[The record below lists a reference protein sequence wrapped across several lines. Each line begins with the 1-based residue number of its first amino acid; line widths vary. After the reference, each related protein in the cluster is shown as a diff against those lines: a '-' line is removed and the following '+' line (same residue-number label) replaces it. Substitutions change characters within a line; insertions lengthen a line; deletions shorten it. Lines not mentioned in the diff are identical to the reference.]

1 MLSPLNLAERICH
14 AGTMPRRFAPSFK
27 GFANRHQPN
36 VERICQIRMKHPKND
51 KGTISVSLVE
61 ETLALAR
68 ARGLDTLP
76 LAEAAGI
83 AAPMLASPKS
93 RVSSAQYGAL
103 WAGIARALDDEFL
116 GQDSHRMKS
125 GSFIAMTQTALTAR
139 NGAQALARA
148 VDFMRLV
155 LDDLG
160 VLIETDAQRVR
171 LRFTEREGTK
181 PPTMFAYATWFIL
194 VYGLLCWLVG
204 RRIPL
209 IEARFR
215 CAEPP
220 AAHEYRLMFCD
231 HMTFGQG
238 ESYVDLSPA
247 FLDLPVIQTGK
258 SVKPF
263 LRDAPGSFVVKYRNP
278 GSLAARVRKLL
289 RALPMAGW
297 PAADQMAARLHVAE
311 ATMRRR
317 LKQEGYTYQS
327 IKDDLRRDIAIG
339 ELQDTDRTIADIAAA
354 VGFAE
359 PSAFHRAFRKWTG
372 MRPTDYRLARADFT
386 RRAESD

>member
-1 MLSPLNLAERICH
+1 
-14 AGTMPRRFAPSFK
+14 
-27 GFANRHQPN
+27 
-36 VERICQIRMKHPKND
+36 MKTE
-51 KGTISVSLVE
+51 KGTISVALVN
-61 ETLALAR
+61 ETLALAA
-68 ARGLDTLP
+68 ARGVDALQ

-103 WAGIARALDDEFL
+103 WVGIARALDDEFF
-116 GQDSHRMKS
+116 GQDSHRMKF

-139 NGAQALARA
+139 NGAQALSRA
-148 VDFMRLV
+148 IGFMRLV

-160 VLIETDAQRVR
+160 ARVETDAERVR
-171 LRFTEREGTK
+171 LTFVEREGTR
-181 PPTMFAYATWFIL
+181 PPAMFAYATYFIV

-231 HMTFGQG
+231 DIAFDQP

-247 FLDLPVIQTGK
+247 FLELPVIQTAN
-258 SVKPF
+258 SARPF
-263 LRDAPGSFVVKYRNP
+263 LRDAPASFVVKYRNP
-278 GSLAARVRKLL
+278 GSLAARVRKTL
-289 RALPMAGW
+289 RALPMASW
-297 PAADQMAARLHVAE
+297 PAADQMAARLNVAE

-317 LKQEGYTYQS
+317 LKQEGHTYQS
-327 IKDDLRRDIAIG
+327 IKDDLRRDVAIG
-339 ELQDTDRTIADIAAA
+339 ELQQSRRTIADIAAS

-372 MRPTDYRLARADFT
+372 MRPTDYRPARADLT

>member
-1 MLSPLNLAERICH
+1 MKTLRS
-14 AGTMPRRFAPSFK
+14 AGDDR
-27 GFANRHQPN
+27 
-36 VERICQIRMKHPKND
+36 
-51 KGTISVSLVE
+51 GTISVSLVE
-61 ETLALAR
+61 ETLTLAR
-68 ARGLDTLP
+68 ASGLDALP

-83 AAPMLASPKS
+83 AAPLLASPRS
-93 RVSSAQYGAL
+93 RVSAEQYGAL
-103 WAGIARALDDEFL
+103 WASIARALDDEFF

-125 GSFIAMTQTALTAR
+125 GSFVAMTRAALTAR
-139 NGAQALARA
+139 TGGQALARA
-148 VDFMRLV
+148 VSFMRLV

-160 VLIETDAQRVR
+160 AQIETGTEYVR
-171 LRFTEREGTK
+171 LRFVEREGRT
-181 PPTMFAYATWFIL
+181 PPAMFAYATYFIL

-209 IEARFR
+209 LEAGFR

-231 HMTFGQG
+231 QMSFDQAG
-238 ESYVDLSPA
+238 SYVDLAPS
-247 FLDLPVIQTGK
+247 FLDLPVIQTTQT
-258 SVKPF
+258 VKAF
-263 LRDAPGSFVVKYRNP
+263 LRDAPGSFIVKYRNP
-278 GSLAARVRKLL
+278 GSLAARVRKML
-289 RALPMAGW
+289 RALPMANW
-297 PAADQMAARLHVAE
+297 PPADHMAERLNVAE

-339 ELQDTDRTIADIAAA
+339 ELQDGNRTIAEIATS

-372 MRPTDYRLARADFT
+372 MRPSDYRPAQADRT
-386 RRAESD
+386 RQAESD

>member
-1 MLSPLNLAERICH
+1 MKN
-14 AGTMPRRFAPSFK
+14 FK
-27 GFANRHQPN
+27 HDR
-36 VERICQIRMKHPKND
+36 
-51 KGTISVSLVE
+51 GTISVSLVE
-61 ETLALAR
+61 QTLALAR
-68 ARGLDTLP
+68 ARGFDALP

-83 AAPMLASPKS
+83 TGPLLASPRS
-93 RVSSAQYGAL
+93 RVSASQYGAL
-103 WAGIARALDDEFL
+103 WSGIARALDDEFF

-125 GSFIAMTQTALTAR
+125 GSFVAMTQTALSAR

-148 VDFMRLV
+148 VGFMRLV
-155 LDDLG
+155 LDDLDAQ
-160 VLIETDAQRVR
+160 IETQEGRVR
-171 LRFTEREGTK
+171 LRFVAREGAK
-181 PPTMFAYATWFIL
+181 PPAMFAYATWFIL

-209 IEARFR
+209 LAARFH

-231 HMTFGQG
+231 DMTFDQAG
-238 ESYVDLSPA
+238 SYVDLSPV
-247 FLDLPVIQTGK
+247 FLDLPVIQTAS

-263 LRDAPGSFVVKYRNP
+263 LRDAPGSFIVKYRNP

-297 PAADQMAARLHVAE
+297 PAADQMAERLHVAE
-311 ATMRRR
+311 ATMRRH

-339 ELQDTDRTIADIAAA
+339 ELQHTSRTIADIAAT

-386 RRAESD
+386 RRTEAD

>member
-1 MLSPLNLAERICH
+1 M
-14 AGTMPRRFAPSFK
+14 
-27 GFANRHQPN
+27 
-36 VERICQIRMKHPKND
+36 KND

-68 ARGLDTLP
+68 SRGLDALP

-103 WAGIARALDDEFL
+103 WVAIARALDDEFF
-116 GQDSHRMKS
+116 GQDSHRMKC
-125 GSFIAMTQTALTAR
+125 GSFIAMTQTALSAR

-148 VDFMRLV
+148 VGFMRLV

-160 VLIETDAQRVR
+160 VRIETDAQRVR
-171 LRFTEREGTK
+171 LRFVERDGA
-181 PPTMFAYATWFIL
+181 PAPAMFAYATYFIL
-194 VYGLLCWLVG
+194 VYGLVCWLVG

-209 IEARFR
+209 LEARFR

-220 AAHEYRLMFCD
+220 AVHEYRLMFCD
-231 HMTFGQG
+231 QMRFDAA
-238 ESYVDLSPA
+238 ESYVDLAPA
-247 FLDLPVIQTGK
+247 FLELPVVQTTR
-258 SVKPF
+258 SARPF
-263 LRDAPGSFVVKYRNP
+263 LRDAPGSFIVKYRNA
-278 GSLAARVRKLL
+278 GSLAARVRKTL

-311 ATMRRR
+311 ATMRRH
-317 LKQEGYTYQS
+317 LKHEGYTYQS

-339 ELQDTDRTIADIAAA
+339 ELQGTARTIADIASA

-372 MRPTDYRLARADFT
+372 MRPTDYRPARAELT
-386 RRAESD
+386 RRTESD

>member
-1 MLSPLNLAERICH
+1 M
-14 AGTMPRRFAPSFK
+14 
-27 GFANRHQPN
+27 
-36 VERICQIRMKHPKND
+36 KND

-61 ETLALAR
+61 EAMALAR
-68 ARGLDTLP
+68 ARGFDARP

-83 AAPMLASPKS
+83 AAPILASPKS

-103 WAGIARALDDEFL
+103 WVGIARALDDEFF
-116 GQDSHRMKS
+116 GQDSHPMRY
-125 GSFIAMTQTALTAR
+125 GSFIAMTQTALGAR
-139 NGAQALARA
+139 TGAQALARA
-148 VDFMRLV
+148 VGFMRLV

-160 VLIETDAQRVR
+160 ARIDTDSSRVR
-171 LRFTEREGTK
+171 IAYIEREGA
-181 PPTMFAYATWFIL
+181 PQPGMFAYATYFIV

-209 IEARFR
+209 LEARFR

-231 HMTFGQG
+231 DMAFGQAA
-238 ESYVDLSPA
+238 SYVDLSPE
-247 FLDLPVIQTGK
+247 FLDLPVIQTAK
-258 SVKPF
+258 SAQAF
-263 LRDAPGSFVVKYRNP
+263 LRDAPGSFIVKYRNP
-278 GSLAARVRKLL
+278 GSLAARVRKTL

-297 PAADQMAARLHVAE
+297 PASDQMAERLHVAE

-327 IKDDLRRDIAIG
+327 IKDDLRRDMAIG
-339 ELQDTDRTIADIAAA
+339 ELQDSDRSIADIASA

-372 MRPTDYRLARADFT
+372 MRPTDYRAARPGPAATPRAQAVTEAD
-386 RRAESD
+386 

>member
-1 MLSPLNLAERICH
+1 
-14 AGTMPRRFAPSFK
+14 
-27 GFANRHQPN
+27 
-36 VERICQIRMKHPKND
+36 MKSD

-68 ARGLDTLP
+68 ARGLDALP

-103 WAGIARALDDEFL
+103 WAGIARALDDEFF
-116 GQDSHRMKS
+116 GQDSHPMKS
-125 GSFIAMTQTALTAR
+125 GSFIAMTQMALGAR

-148 VDFMRLV
+148 VGFMRLV

-160 VLIETDAQRVR
+160 ATIETHAQHVR
-171 LRFTEREGTK
+171 LKFVEREGAAA
-181 PPTMFAYATWFIL
+181 PAMFAYATYFIL
-194 VYGLLCWLVG
+194 VYGLVCWLVG

-209 IEARFR
+209 LEARFR
-215 CAEPP
+215 CAAPP
-220 AAHEYRLMFCD
+220 AAHEYELMFCERM
-231 HMTFGQG
+231 HFGEP
-238 ESYVDLSPA
+238 ESYVDLEPA
-247 FLDLPVIQTGK
+247 FLELPVIQTTR
-258 SVKPF
+258 SARAF
-263 LRDAPGSFVVKYRNP
+263 LRDAPGSFIVKYRNA
-278 GSLAARVRKLL
+278 GSLAARVRKAL
-289 RALPMAGW
+289 RALPTANW

-311 ATMRRR
+311 ATMRRH

-327 IKDDLRRDIAIG
+327 IKDALRRDIAI
-339 ELQDTDRTIADIAAA
+339 EQLQRTHRTIADIANA

-372 MRPTDYRLARADFT
+372 MRPADYRPARGDFT

>member
-1 MLSPLNLAERICH
+1 M
-14 AGTMPRRFAPSFK
+14 
-27 GFANRHQPN
+27 
-36 VERICQIRMKHPKND
+36 KND

-68 ARGLDTLP
+68 ARGLDALP

-103 WAGIARALDDEFL
+103 WAAIARALDDEFF

-125 GSFIAMTQTALTAR
+125 GSFIAMTQAALTAR
-139 NGAQALARA
+139 DGAQALARA
-148 VDFMRLV
+148 VGFMRLV

-160 VLIETDAQRVR
+160 AQIDTSTERVR
-171 LRFTEREGTK
+171 LRFVEREGA
-181 PPTMFAYATWFIL
+181 PAPAMFAYATWFIL

-209 IEARFR
+209 LEARFR
-215 CAEPP
+215 CAAPP

-231 HMTFGQG
+231 QMSFDQP
-238 ESYVDLSPA
+238 ESYVDLAPV
-247 FLDLPVIQTGK
+247 FVDLPVIQTTR

-263 LRDAPGSFVVKYRNP
+263 LRDAPGSFIVKYRNA
-278 GSLAARVRKLL
+278 GSLAARVRKTL

-297 PAADQMAARLHVAE
+297 PGADQMAARLHVAE

-317 LKQEGYTYQS
+317 LKQEGHTYQS

-339 ELQDTDRTIADIAAA
+339 ELQSGERTIADIASA

-372 MRPTDYRLARADFT
+372 MRPGDYRPARADFT
-386 RRAESD
+386 QRAESD

>member
-1 MLSPLNLAERICH
+1 M
-14 AGTMPRRFAPSFK
+14 
-27 GFANRHQPN
+27 
-36 VERICQIRMKHPKND
+36 KND
-51 KGTISVSLVE
+51 KGTISVSMVSA
-61 ETLALAR
+61 TLALAR
-68 ARGLDTLP
+68 ASGFDARP

-83 AAPMLASPKS
+83 AAPLLASPKS
-93 RVSSAQYGAL
+93 RVSAAQYGAL
-103 WAGIARALDDEFL
+103 WAGIARALDDEFF

-139 NGAQALARA
+139 NGAHALARA
-148 VDFMRLV
+148 VGFMRLV

-160 VLIETDAQRVR
+160 ARIETDAQRVR
-171 LRFTEREGTK
+171 LRFVENERA
-181 PPTMFAYATWFIL
+181 PAPAMFAYATWFIL
-194 VYGLLCWLVG
+194 VYGLVCWLVG

-215 CAEPP
+215 CAEP
-220 AAHEYRLMFCD
+220 AAAREYRLIFCD
-231 HMTFGQG
+231 QMSFGQA

-247 FLDLPVIQTGK
+247 FLELPVIQTTK

-263 LRDAPGSFVVKYRNP
+263 LRDAPASFIVKYRNS
-278 GSLAARVRKLL
+278 GSLAAQVRKML
-289 RALPMAGW
+289 RALPMTAW
-297 PAADQMAARLHVAE
+297 PAANQMAARLNVAE

-339 ELQDTDRTIADIAAA
+339 ELQDTDRTIADIAAT

-372 MRPTDYRLARADFT
+372 MRPTDYRPAAPRADFT
-386 RRAESD
+386 RLAESD

>member
-1 MLSPLNLAERICH
+1 M
-14 AGTMPRRFAPSFK
+14 
-27 GFANRHQPN
+27 
-36 VERICQIRMKHPKND
+36 KND
-51 KGTISVSLVE
+51 KGTISVSMVDE
-61 ETLALAR
+61 ALALAR
-68 ARGLDTLP
+68 SRGLDALP

-83 AAPMLASPKS
+83 AAPMLASQKS

-103 WAGIARALDDEFL
+103 WAAIARAMDDEFF

-148 VDFMRLV
+148 VGFMRLV

-160 VLIETDAQRVR
+160 VRVETDAQRVR
-171 LRFTEREGTK
+171 LRFVENAGA
-181 PPTMFAYATWFIL
+181 PPPAMFAYATYFIL

-209 IEARFR
+209 LEARFR
-215 CAEPP
+215 CTEPP

-231 HMTFGQG
+231 QMSFDQA
-238 ESYVDLSPA
+238 ESYVDLAPA
-247 FLDLPVIQTGK
+247 FLDLPVIQTTK

-263 LRDAPGSFVVKYRNP
+263 LRDAPGSFIVKYRNP
-278 GSLAARVRKLL
+278 GSLAARVRKML
-289 RALPMAGW
+289 RAMPMAGW
-297 PAADQMAARLHVAE
+297 PAADQMADRLHVAE

-339 ELQDTDRTIADIAAA
+339 ELQQSGRTIADIAAS

-372 MRPTDYRLARADFT
+372 MRPTDYRPVRADFT
-386 RRAESD
+386 RRVESG